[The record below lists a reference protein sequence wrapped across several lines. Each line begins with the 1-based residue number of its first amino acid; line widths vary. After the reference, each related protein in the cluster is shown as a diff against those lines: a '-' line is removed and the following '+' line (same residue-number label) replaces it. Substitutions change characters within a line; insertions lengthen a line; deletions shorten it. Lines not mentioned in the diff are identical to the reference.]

1 MRHILILFFLILSA
15 QLSAQTYTVRKSKT
29 PQKRVMTEITT
40 DSIVRNSIT
49 EAGFRL
55 KKSANLQYAAIGSA
69 LGAGIFAGIAIN
81 SDHKFFYAP
90 AGIFALGAGICEIFA
105 IHHKMEAG
113 HELILSGNK
122 IQFKF

>member
-1 MRHILILFFLILSA
+1 MRHFLILIFLIISS
-15 QLSAQTYTVRKSKT
+15 QISAQTYTVRKSQHKSV
-29 PQKRVMTEITT
+29 RTEQVN

-90 AGIFALGAGICEIFA
+90 AGVFCFGAALCEIFA

-113 HELILSGNK
+113 RELILSGNK

>member
-1 MRHILILFFLILSA
+1 MRHFLILIFLIVSS
-15 QLSAQTYTVRKSKT
+15 QVSAQTYTVRRSQHKSV
-29 PQKRVMTEITT
+29 RTEQVN

-90 AGIFALGAGICEIFA
+90 AGVFCFGAALCEIFA

-113 HELILSGNK
+113 RELILSGNK

>member
-1 MRHILILFFLILSA
+1 MLISS
-15 QLSAQTYTVRKSKT
+15 QLSAQTYTVRRSQHKVFEAEVTS
-29 PQKRVMTEITT
+29 
-40 DSIVRNSIT
+40 DSILQNSIT
-49 EAGFRL
+49 EAGYRL
-55 KKSANLQYAAIGSA
+55 KKSAKLQYAAIGSA

-90 AGIFALGAGICEIFA
+90 AGVFCFGAALCEIFA

-113 HELILSGNK
+113 RELILSGNK

>member
-1 MRHILILFFLILSA
+1 MRHFLILIFLVISS
-15 QLSAQTYTVRKSKT
+15 QVSAQTYTVRRSQHKSV
-29 PQKRVMTEITT
+29 RTEQVN

-113 HELILSGNK
+113 RELILSGNK